1 MYIMMYLKCILML
14 RYLGYVSFSVYRYGP
29 VTKSK
34 TFLWVSFRED
44 RAAAVAC
51 VGEPE
56 VGDLFPGLV

>member
-1 MYIMMYLKCILML
+1 ML
-14 RYLGYVSFSVYRYGP
+14 RYLGYVSFRVYRYGP
-29 VTKSK
+29 VTKSNSK